1 MKMMNKMKS
10 MALILIV
17 LNFFSCVSAEEN
29 KFNYKKYESQQLQC
43 GQEKIKVVSYCY
55 DSDEGLE
62 DRGSGGIVRQC
73 ESSKLLINNTVNVE
87 LPVVA
92 EPQKKGY
99 SRKLLEEG
107 VLSLVSFSC
116 VKNNNGTYILLNQGV
131 SNNINAM
138 SLSQFLLFNDP
149 VLLNKKGVVMSG
161 QVKKKILNNPNNKK
175 SKTLS
180 ANAVYG
186 VN

>member
-1 MKMMNKMKS
+1 MKKINKMKS
-10 MALILIV
+10 TASILIMLTFLGCMSV
-17 LNFFSCVSAEEN
+17 ERN
-29 KFNYKKYESQQLQC
+29 KSNYKEYESQQLQC
-43 GQEKIKVVSYCY
+43 GQEKIKVVSSCY
-55 DSDEGLE
+55 DPDEGLE
-62 DRGSGGIVRQC
+62 DRGSGGIIRQC
-73 ESSKLLINNTVNVE
+73 KSSKLLIGNTANIE

-92 EPQKKGY
+92 ESQKKIY

-116 VKNNNGTYILLNQGV
+116 VRNNSGAYILLNQGV

-138 SLSQFLLFNDP
+138 SLEDFLLFNDP
-149 VLLNKKGVVMSG
+149 VLLNSKGVLISG
-161 QVKKKILNNPNNKK
+161 RVKKDILKNPNNKK